1 MSIVRSEL
9 HEALKQYRQQHKACP
24 KCGGISV
31 HHHMVGYAMQD
42 PVTYR
47 DENQAACNDCGWTGI
62 VHDLVQWVDPSKSG
76 YCIQTPE
83 GNIRPMRV
91 FIIGPVRGADGPLRE
106 NLEAYTSTLESL
118 GCQVHLPHR
127 DTKQDARGLDICRQN
142 RDAIE
147 RSDEVHV
154 FYSSTSTGS
163 HFDLGVAFALN
174 KRILVVKSEPY
185 GEGKSFP
192 RMLDEWEKAGP
203 VDRGPEQE
211 AWDSM
216 RHEVDRQL
224 LSDLLGIPVDTK
236 VVDSVAT
243 VVRQSIER
251 LHSDTRLAEEV
262 VQAFHEE
269 EHDVEPRV

>member
-1 MSIVRSEL
+1 MTREET
-9 HEALKQYRQQHKACP
+9 HEALKQYRQRHEACP
-24 KCGGISV
+24 VCGGISV
-31 HHHMVGYAMQD
+31 RHHMVGYAMQD

-62 VHDLVQWVDPSKSG
+62 VHDLVQWIDPSKPG
-76 YCIQTPE
+76 LCIQTPE
-83 GNIRPMRV
+83 CNLRPMRV
-91 FIIGPVRGADGPLRE
+91 FIIGPVRGADESLRE
-106 NLEAYTSTLESL
+106 NLEAYTRMLEDL

-142 RDAIE
+142 RNAIE
-147 RSDEVHV
+147 RADEVHV

-174 KRILVVKSEPY
+174 KRILVVKNEPY

-203 VDRGPEQE
+203 VDQGPEQE
-211 AWDSM
+211 AWESM
-216 RHEVDRQL
+216 RQEVDRQM
-224 LSDLLGIPVDTK
+224 LSDLLGKPGDPK
-236 VVDSVAT
+236 VSDAVAECLK
-243 VVRQSIER
+243 QDIDR
-251 LHSDTRLAEEV
+251 LPSDTRLASDV
-262 VQAFHEE
+262 LSAFHEE